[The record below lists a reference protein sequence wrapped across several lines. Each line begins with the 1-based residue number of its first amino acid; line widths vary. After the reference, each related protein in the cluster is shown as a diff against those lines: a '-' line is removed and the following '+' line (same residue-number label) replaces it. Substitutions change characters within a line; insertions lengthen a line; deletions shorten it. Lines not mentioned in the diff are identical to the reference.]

1 MTASNFA
8 HLEPDFPAV
17 HAAASS
23 AERLAMSEPEA
34 AAILAGKAVELALGW
49 AFAHDAGLTPP
60 AQTGA
65 SRMINDPDLRTIMG
79 QKVHAKARFINLVR
93 NKSAHEGSNLKPEGA
108 RQVVEELHHVLHWFG
123 RTYARRQKPPE
134 PNNFDPAPLSAR
146 LDLIR
151 EARTR
156 IQSTERALEERNEE
170 LEDLRARYASLDDEL
185 RAKRAEVANARLE
198 LKTDTHDYNEAT
210 TRLRLIDLLLAESG
224 WTDLKEGHD
233 LEYRVEPMPNEQGFG
248 FADYV
253 LWGADGLPLA
263 VIEAKRTRRSPSDGQ
278 QQAKL
283 YADALEQMHGRR
295 PVIFYTNGYEHWIW
309 DDGRN
314 IAPRRLGG
322 FKTAMELDEM
332 IARRK
337 DAKPLTAQQPKAAIA
352 GRPYQTRALTRIAE
366 HFDSGARKALLVM
379 ATGTGKTRTVIALV
393 DMMIRAGL
401 VKRALFLADRVS
413 LVRQARNAFA
423 AHLPDSA
430 PVNLVTDPSG
440 TGRVYV
446 STYPTMMNLID
457 RADHSGRRF
466 GPGHF
471 DLVIIDEAHRS
482 IYKRYRAIFEWFDSY
497 LVGLTATPRDEV
509 DRDTYR
515 MFDLDPGHPTDFY
528 GLEEAIEDD
537 FLVPF
542 DPISLPTRF
551 MREGIRYDDLSD
563 EEKDQW
569 DELEWGDSGRRD
581 EVAAGEINTYL
592 FNADTV
598 DKVLAH
604 VMEHGIRVSGGDK
617 IGKTIIFAANRSH
630 AKFIEERFNAGWPNY
645 GGTFARSI
653 VHGESYSQ
661 TLIEEFEVA
670 DKEPQ
675 IAISVD
681 MMDTGIDVP
690 EVVNLVFFKMVR
702 SKTKFWQMV
711 GRGTR
716 LCPDLFGPGIRKTE
730 FRIFDVC
737 GNLEFFGSNPELS
750 DPKVPKSLTE
760 RLIEARL
767 KIAQAIDE
775 PSAPTVPIK
784 EVPQDDDNIP
794 AVTQGELRE
803 VRKGLVDE
811 VRRFVMGLD
820 ISSFI
825 VRRHLR
831 EVEAW
836 QSEAAPWSELPDT
849 ATEELAELAALPSST
864 NLGGEEAKRFD
875 LLMFELQLALMNR
888 STKMESCR
896 RKLYEIANALS
907 SKMDIPAVARHAGL
921 IEEILTDAWWHGLTV
936 PIVEH
941 ARLRLR
947 EIVHLIDQASRTILY
962 TDFED
967 ELGIATAVV
976 LNPAAD
982 LAAFKKKVREF
993 LSHHE
998 DHLALRKLRTGKPLT
1013 QTDIDELDRMLLE
1026 SGVASDEDIEMARN
1040 SESAQVRGLGVF
1052 LRSLIGLDRGAAQKH
1067 FADFIADGATADQI
1081 EFVAMVIEHVTQN
1094 GTMDP
1099 GLLYESPF
1107 SDSFPDGPDGL
1118 FDERS
1123 VESFMKRVRSINT
1136 SAAPESAGQADAV

>member
-8 HLEPDFPAV
+8 HLEPDFPSV
-17 HAAASS
+17 HAAATS

-34 AAILAGKAVELALGW
+34 ATILAGKAVELALGW

-65 SRMINDPDLRTIMG
+65 SRMINDPDLRAIMG
-79 QKVHAKARFINLVR
+79 ASVHAKARFINLVR
-93 NKSAHEGSNLKPEGA
+93 NKSAHKGSNLKPEGA

-134 PNNFDPAPLSAR
+134 PNNFDPAPLTAR

-151 EARTR
+151 EARGR
-156 IQSTERALEERNEE
+156 IQSTEKALAERDEE
-170 LEDLRARYASLDDEL
+170 LQDLRARYATLDDEL
-185 RAKRAEVANARLE
+185 KAKRAEVAKGRLE
-198 LKTDTHDYNEAT
+198 LKTDPHDYNEAT

-224 WTDLKEGHD
+224 WTDLKEGRD
-233 LEYRVEPMPNEQGFG
+233 LEYRVEPMPNEQGHG

-263 VIEAKRTRRSPSDGQ
+263 VVEAKRTRRDPGAGQ

-309 DDGRN
+309 DDARS
-314 IAPRRLGG
+314 IPPRRLGG
-322 FKTAMELDEM
+322 FKTAQELGEM

-337 DAKPLTAQQPKAAIA
+337 DAKPLVDQKPKAAIA
-352 GRPYQTRALTRIAE
+352 GRPYQTRALTRISE
-366 HFDSGARKALLVM
+366 DFDAGSRKALLVM
-379 ATGTGKTRTVIALV
+379 ATGTGKTRTVVALV

-401 VKRALFLADRVS
+401 VKRALFLCDRIS
-413 LVRQARNAFA
+413 LVRQARNAFV
-423 AHLPDSA
+423 AHLPESA

-457 RADHSGRRF
+457 RADQSGRRF

-515 MFDLDPGHPTDFY
+515 LFDLDPGHPTDFY

-537 FLVPF
+537 WLVPF

-551 MREGIRYDDLSD
+551 MREGIRYNDLTD

-569 DELEWGDSGRRD
+569 DELDWGEAGRRD
-581 EVAAGEINTYL
+581 EVTVGEINTYL
-592 FNADTV
+592 FNEDTV

-604 VMEHGIRVSGGDK
+604 VIEHGIRVGGGDK
-617 IGKTIIFAANRSH
+617 IGKTIVFAANKPH

-645 GGTFARSI
+645 GGTFARRI
-653 VHGESYSQ
+653 VHGESYAQS
-661 TLIEEFEVA
+661 LIEAFEIPS
-670 DKEPQ
+670 KEPQ

-681 MMDTGIDVP
+681 MLDTGVDVP

-716 LCPDLFGPGIRKTE
+716 LCPDLFGPGARKTE

-750 DPKVPKSLTE
+750 DPKMPKSLTE
-760 RLIEARL
+760 RLIETRL

-775 PSAPTVPIK
+775 PGPLIK
-784 EVPQDDDNIP
+784 EVPEGGQIVGM
-794 AVTQGELRE
+794 ASQGELME
-803 VRKGLVDE
+803 VRHSLIQD
-811 VRRFVMGLD
+811 VRQFVMGLD
-820 ISSFI
+820 VSSFV

-836 QSEAAPWSELPDT
+836 QAEEAPWSTLSDSASEQLT
-849 ATEELAELAALPSST
+849 ELAALPSSAD
-864 NLGGEEAKRFD
+864 LGSEESKRFD
-875 LLMFELQLALMNR
+875 LLMFELQLALMGR
-888 STKMESCR
+888 STRMESSR
-896 RKLYEIANALS
+896 RKVSEIATALS
-907 SKMDIPAVARHAGL
+907 SKTEIPAVARHAEL
-921 IEEILTDAWWHGLTV
+921 IEEILTDAWWTGLTV
-936 PIVEH
+936 PIVER

-947 EIVHLIDQASRTILY
+947 EIVHLIDQGSRAILY

-967 ELGIATAVV
+967 ELGAPTGVV
-976 LNPAAD
+976 LSPAAD
-982 LAAFKKKVREF
+982 FAAFKKKAREF
-993 LSHHE
+993 LSQHE
-998 DHLALRKLRTGKPLT
+998 DHVALRKLRMGRPLT
-1013 QTDIDELDRMLLE
+1013 PLDIEELEKMLLE
-1026 SGVASDEDIEMARN
+1026 AGVGSPEDISIAKDTEH
-1040 SESAQVRGLGVF
+1040 AQVRGFGVF
-1052 LRSLIGLDRGAAQKH
+1052 LRSLVGLDRGAAQKH
-1067 FADFIADGATADQI
+1067 FAEFIADGKSADQI
-1081 EFVAMVIEHVTQN
+1081 EFVSMVIEYLCKN
-1094 GTMDP
+1094 GIVDP
-1099 GLLYESPF
+1099 GMLYDSPF
-1107 SDSFPDGPDGL
+1107 TDRAPDGPDGV
-1118 FDERS
+1118 FEEAEVDE
-1123 VESFMKRVRSINT
+1123 FLTRVRQMNRT
-1136 SAAPESAGQADAV
+1136 AAPDVSADAG

>member
-17 HAAASS
+17 HAAATS
-23 AERLAMSEPEA
+23 AERLALTEPVA

-65 SRMINDPDLRTIMG
+65 SRMINDPDLRAIMG
-79 QKVHAKARFINLVR
+79 QKVHAKARFINMIR
-93 NKSAHEGSNLKPEGA
+93 NRSAHEGAILKPEGA

-134 PNNFDPAPLSAR
+134 PNDFDPAPLTAR

-151 EARTR
+151 EARGR
-156 IQSTERALEERNEE
+156 IESTEKALAARNVE
-170 LEDLRARYASLDDEL
+170 LEDLRARYASLDEEL
-185 RAKRAEVANARLE
+185 KAKRAEVAKAR
-198 LKTDTHDYNEAT
+198 TQQSADTHDYNEAT

-224 WTDLKEGHD
+224 WTDLREGRD
-233 LEYRVEPMPNEQGFG
+233 LEYPVAPMPNEEGKG

-263 VIEAKRTRRSPSDGQ
+263 VVEAKRTRRSPSEGQ

-309 DDGRN
+309 DDARG
-314 IAPRRLGG
+314 IPPRRLGG
-322 FKTAMELDEM
+322 FKTAQELGEM
-332 IARRK
+332 IARRTE
-337 DAKPLTAQQPKAAIA
+337 AKALVDQRPKAAIA

-366 HFDSGARKALLVM
+366 HFDAARRKALLVM
-379 ATGTGKTRTVIALV
+379 ATGTGKTRTVVALV
-393 DMMIRAGL
+393 DMMVRAGL
-401 VKRALFLADRVS
+401 VKRVLFLCDRIS

-423 AHLPDSA
+423 AHLPDSS

-515 MFDLDPGHPTDFY
+515 LFDLDPGHPTDFY
-528 GLEEAIEDD
+528 GLEEAIEDG

-542 DPISLPTRF
+542 EAISLPTRF

-569 DELEWGDSGRRD
+569 DELDWGESGRRD
-581 EVAAGEINTYL
+581 EVTAGEINKYL

-604 VMEHGIRVSGGDK
+604 VMEHGIRVEGGDK
-617 IGKTIIFAANRSH
+617 IGKTIIFAANKHH
-630 AKFIEERFNAGWPNY
+630 AKFIEERFNAGWPHY
-645 GGTFARSI
+645 GGTFARRI
-653 VHGESYSQ
+653 VHGESYAQ
-661 TLIEEFEVA
+661 TLIEAFEIP
-670 DKEPQ
+670 DREPQ

-681 MMDTGIDVP
+681 MMDTGVDVP
-690 EVVNLVFFKMVR
+690 EVVNLVFFKLVR
-702 SKTKFWQMV
+702 SNTKFWQMV

-716 LCPDLFGPGIRKTE
+716 LRPNLFGPGADKTA

-737 GNLEFFGSNPELS
+737 GNLEFFGSNPELK
-750 DPKVPKSLTE
+750 DPSVPKSLTE

-767 KIAQAIDE
+767 KVARGIDE
-775 PSAPTVPIK
+775 TLASTSPDRKVGDAEDLRTVRVEI
-784 EVPQDDDNIP
+784 VSD
-794 AVTQGELRE
+794 
-803 VRKGLVDE
+803 
-811 VRRFVMGLD
+811 VRRFVKGLD
-820 ISSFI
+820 ISSFV
-825 VRRHLR
+825 VRGQLR
-831 EVEAW
+831 AVEAW
-836 QSEAAPWSELPDT
+836 QADDAPWSALSEE
-849 ATEELAELAALPSST
+849 ATEELTGLAALPSNA

-875 LLMFELQLALMNR
+875 LVMFELQLSLMGR
-888 STKMESCR
+888 SKKLESCR
-896 RKLYEIANALS
+896 QKVTEIATALS
-907 SKMDIPAVARHAGL
+907 TKFDIPAVARHEEL
-921 IEEILTDAWWHGLTV
+921 IEDILTEAWWQGLTV
-936 PIVEH
+936 PLVEH
-941 ARLRLR
+941 SRVRLRDL
-947 EIVHLIDQASRTILY
+947 VHLIDQSSRSILY

-967 ELGIATAVV
+967 DLGAATSTS
-976 LNPAAD
+976 LSPAAD
-982 LAAFKKKVREF
+982 FAAFKKKAREF
-993 LSHHE
+993 LLAHG
-998 DHLALRKLRTGKPLT
+998 DHVSLRRLRSGRPLT
-1013 QTDIDELDRMLLE
+1013 RLDIEELERMLVE
-1026 SGVASDEDIEMARN
+1026 AGVGSNADIAMAKRT
-1040 SESAQVRGLGVF
+1040 ETAQVSGFGVF
-1052 LRSLIGLDRGAAQKH
+1052 LRSIVGLDRAAAQKH
-1067 FADFIADGATADQI
+1067 FAEFIADGASADQI
-1081 EFVAMVIEHVTQN
+1081 EFVNMVIEHLSRN
-1094 GTMDP
+1094 GVIDP
-1099 GLLYESPF
+1099 GLLYDSPF
-1107 SDSFPDGPDGL
+1107 SDRTPDGPDGIFGEQDVDRL
-1118 FDERS
+1118 LA
-1123 VESFMKRVRSINT
+1123 RVRTINQ
-1136 SAAPESAGQADAV
+1136 SAVVSEAAADVG

>member
-49 AFAHDAGLTPP
+49 AFTHDAGLTPP

-93 NKSAHEGSNLKPEGA
+93 NKSAHEGSNLKTEGA

-134 PNNFDPAPLSAR
+134 PNTFDPNPLTAR

-151 EARTR
+151 EARGR
-156 IQSTERALEERNEE
+156 IQSTEKALEERDGE
-170 LEDLRARYASLDDEL
+170 LQDLRARYATLDEEL
-185 RAKRAEVANARLE
+185 KTKRAEVANARLK
-198 LKTDTHDYNEAT
+198 LKTDPHDYNEAT

-224 WTDLKEGHD
+224 WTDLKEGRD
-233 LEYRVEPMPNEQGFG
+233 LEYRVEPMPNEQGHG

-263 VIEAKRTRRSPSDGQ
+263 VVEAKRTRRSPSDGQ

-283 YADALEQMHGRR
+283 YADALEQMHGSR

-309 DDGRN
+309 DDARS
-314 IAPRRLGG
+314 IPPRRLGG
-322 FKTAMELDEM
+322 FKTAQELGEM
-332 IARRK
+332 IARRSE
-337 DAKPLTAQQPKAAIA
+337 AKPLVDQKPKAAIA

-366 HFDSGARKALLVM
+366 NFDGGSRKALLVM

-393 DMMIRAGL
+393 DMMVRAGL
-401 VKRALFLADRVS
+401 VKRALFLCDRIS

-423 AHLPDSA
+423 AHMPDSS

-515 MFDLDPGHPTDFY
+515 LFDLDPGHPTDFY
-528 GLEEAIEDD
+528 GLEEAIENG

-542 DPISLPTRF
+542 EPISLPTRF

-569 DELEWGDSGRRD
+569 DELDWGEAGPRD
-581 EVAAGEINTYL
+581 EVAAGEINKYL

-604 VMEHGIRVSGGDK
+604 VMEHGIRVAGGDK
-617 IGKTIIFAANRSH
+617 IGKTILFAANKKH
-630 AKFIEERFNAGWPNY
+630 AEFIEKRFNAGWPNY
-645 GGTFARSI
+645 GGTFARRI
-653 VHGESYSQ
+653 VHGKSYSQ
-661 TLIEEFEVA
+661 SLIEAFEIPG
-670 DKEPQ
+670 KEPQ
-675 IAISVD
+675 IVISVD
-681 MMDTGIDVP
+681 MLDTGVDVP
-690 EVVNLVFFKMVR
+690 DVVNLVFFKLVR

-716 LCPDLFGPGIRKTE
+716 LRPDLFGPGEDKTG

-737 GNLEFFGSNPELS
+737 GNLEFFGSNPDLK
-750 DPKVPKSLTE
+750 DPSVPKSLTE

-767 KIAQAIDE
+767 KVTQSIDE
-775 PSAPTVPIK
+775 TLSSAGSVQADEDT
-784 EVPQDDDNIP
+784 ED
-794 AVTQGELRE
+794 L
-803 VRKGLVDE
+803 KGTRLEIVAD

-820 ISSFI
+820 ISSFV
-825 VRRHLR
+825 VRGHLR
-831 EVEAW
+831 AVETW
-836 QSEAAPWSELPDT
+836 QAEDAPWSTLSEE
-849 ATEELAELAALPSST
+849 ASEELTDLAALPS
-864 NLGGEEAKRFD
+864 NADLGREEAKRFD
-875 LLMFELQLALMNR
+875 LVMFELQLSLLGR
-888 STKMESCR
+888 STKMEACR
-896 RKLYEIANALS
+896 RKVTEISTALS
-907 SKMDIPAVARHAGL
+907 AKVEIRAVGRHAEL
-921 IEEILTDAWWHGLTV
+921 IEEILTEDWWQGLTV
-936 PIVEH
+936 PIAER

-947 EIVHLIDQASRTILY
+947 DIVHLIDQSSRAILY

-967 ELGIATAVV
+967 DLGDAMPVP

-982 LAAFKKKVREF
+982 FAAFKKKAREF
-993 LSHHE
+993 LLSHG
-998 DHLALRKLRTGKPLT
+998 DHLALRRLRSGKPLT
-1013 QTDIDELDRMLLE
+1013 RLDIEELERMLLE
-1026 SGVASDEDIEMARN
+1026 AGVGSDADIEIAKKT
-1040 SESAQVRGLGVF
+1040 ETAQVGGFGVF
-1052 LRSLIGLDRGAAQKH
+1052 LRSIIGLERGAVQEY
-1067 FADFIADGATADQI
+1067 FAEFIAGGASGDQI
-1081 EFVAMVIEHVTQN
+1081 EFVGMVIEHLTRN
-1094 GTMDP
+1094 GVIDP
-1099 GLLYESPF
+1099 GLLYDSPF
-1107 SDSFPDGPDGL
+1107 TELTPDGPDSL
-1118 FDERS
+1118 FSEDDVER
-1123 VESFMKRVRSINT
+1123 FLTKLRTLNRSAEAT
-1136 SAAPESAGQADAV
+1136 DMTADAG

>member
-17 HAAASS
+17 HAAATS

-60 AQTGA
+60 AQSGA
-65 SRMINDPDLRTIMG
+65 SRLINDPDLRGIMG

-123 RTYARRQKPPE
+123 RTYASRQKPPE
-134 PNNFDPAPLSAR
+134 PNNFYPAPLTAR

-151 EARTR
+151 EARGR
-156 IQSTERALEERNEE
+156 IQNTEKALEARDEE
-170 LEDLRARYASLDDEL
+170 LKSLRAQYASLDEEL
-185 RAKRAEVANARLE
+185 KTKRAEVAKARAAQ
-198 LKTDTHDYNEAT
+198 TVDPHDYNEAT
-210 TRLRLIDLLLAESG
+210 TRDRLIDLLLAESG
-224 WTDLKEGHD
+224 WTDLKEGRD
-233 LEYRVEPMPNEQGFG
+233 LEYRVEPMPNEQGHG

-253 LWGADGLPLA
+253 LWGPDGLPLA
-263 VIEAKRTRRSPSDGQ
+263 VVEAKRTRRSPSEGQ

-309 DDGRN
+309 DDSRS
-314 IAPRRLGG
+314 IPPRRLGG
-322 FKTAMELDEM
+322 FKTVQELDEM
-332 IARRK
+332 IARRSE
-337 DAKPLTAQQPKAAIA
+337 AKALVDQKPKAAIA

-366 HFDSGARKALLVM
+366 HFDAGSRKALLVM

-393 DMMIRAGL
+393 DMMVRAGI
-401 VKRALFLADRVS
+401 VKRALFLCDRIS

-423 AHLPDSA
+423 AHMPDSS

-482 IYKRYRAIFEWFDSY
+482 IYKRYRAIFEWFDSF

-515 MFDLDPGHPTDFY
+515 LFDLDPGHPTDYY
-528 GLEEAIEDD
+528 GLEEAIEDG

-542 DPISLPTRF
+542 EPISLPTRF
-551 MREGIRYDDLSD
+551 MSEGIRYDDLSD

-569 DELEWGDSGRRD
+569 DELEWGEGGRRD
-581 EVAAGEINTYL
+581 EVTAGELNRYL

-604 VMEHGIRVSGGDK
+604 VMEHGIRVAGGDK
-617 IGKTIIFAANRSH
+617 IGKTIIFAANKPH

-645 GGTFARSI
+645 GGTFARRI

-661 TLIEEFEVA
+661 SLIEAFEIPG
-670 DKEPQ
+670 KEPQ

-681 MMDTGIDVP
+681 MMDTGVDVP
-690 EVVNLVFFKMVR
+690 EVVNLVFFKLVR

-716 LCPDLFGPGIRKTE
+716 LRPELFGPGQHKTE

-737 GNLEFFGSNPELS
+737 GNLEFFGSNPELKEPS
-750 DPKVPKSLTE
+750 VPKSLTE

-767 KIAQAIDE
+767 NVAQSIDDSLASSGGNQAYGDAE
-775 PSAPTVPIK
+775 
-784 EVPQDDDNIP
+784 
-794 AVTQGELRE
+794 ELKV
-803 VRKGLVDE
+803 VRAEIVAD

-820 ISSFI
+820 ISSFV
-825 VRRHLR
+825 VRGHLR
-831 EVEAW
+831 SVETW
-836 QSEAAPWSELPDT
+836 QAEDAPWSALSDQGTDELT
-849 ATEELAELAALPSST
+849 TLAALPS
-864 NLGGEEAKRFD
+864 NVELGAEEAKRFD
-875 LLMFELQLALMNR
+875 LVMFELQLSLMGR

-896 RKLYEIANALS
+896 RKVMEIATALS
-907 SKMDIPAVARHAGL
+907 TKMEIPAVARHAEL
-921 IEEILTDAWWHGLTV
+921 IEEMLTDSCWEGLTV
-936 PIVEH
+936 PIAER

-947 EIVHLIDQASRTILY
+947 DIVHLIDQSLRSILY

-967 ELGIATAVV
+967 DLGAATPVP

-982 LAAFKKKVREF
+982 FAAFKKKAREF
-993 LSHHE
+993 LQRHG
-998 DHLALRKLRTGKPLT
+998 DHMALRRLRSGRSLT
-1013 QTDIDELDRMLLE
+1013 RLDIEELERMLLE
-1026 SGVASDEDIEMARN
+1026 ARVGSDADIEIARKTQT
-1040 SESAQVRGLGVF
+1040 AQVGGFGVF
-1052 LRSLIGLDRGAAQKH
+1052 LRSIVGLDRAAVQEY
-1067 FADFIADGATADQI
+1067 FAEFIAAGASADQI
-1081 EFVAMVIEHVTQN
+1081 EFVGMVIEHLTRN
-1094 GTMDP
+1094 GVVDA
-1099 GLLYESPF
+1099 GLLYDSPF
-1107 SDSFPDGPDGL
+1107 SDLSPDGPESV
-1118 FDERS
+1118 FDERNVDRFLARLRTLNQTAEVS
-1123 VESFMKRVRSINT
+1123 DT
-1136 SAAPESAGQADAV
+1136 SADVG

>member
-17 HAAASS
+17 HAAATS

-93 NKSAHEGSNLKPEGA
+93 NKSAHEGSNLKSEGA

-134 PNNFDPAPLSAR
+134 PNDFNPAPLTAR
-146 LDLIR
+146 LELIR
-151 EARTR
+151 EARGR
-156 IQSTERALEERNEE
+156 IQSTEKALEARTEE

-185 RAKRAEVANARLE
+185 KAKRAEVAKARA
-198 LKTDTHDYNEAT
+198 DQSADPHDYNEAT

-224 WTDLKEGHD
+224 WTDLKEGRD
-233 LEYRVEPMPNEQGFG
+233 LEYRVEPMPNEQGHG

-263 VIEAKRTRRSPSDGQ
+263 VLEAKRTRRSPSEGQ

-309 DDGRN
+309 DDGRS
-314 IAPRRLGG
+314 IPPRRLGG
-322 FKTAMELDEM
+322 FKTAQELGEM
-332 IARRK
+332 IARRTE
-337 DAKPLTAQQPKAAIA
+337 AKSVAAQEPNSKIA
-352 GRPYQTRALTRIAE
+352 GGKFIYQTRALKRIAE
-366 HFDSGARKALLVM
+366 HFDSGSRKALLVM
-379 ATGTGKTRTVIALV
+379 ATGTGKTRTAIALV
-393 DMMIRAGL
+393 DMMVRAGL
-401 VKRALFLADRVS
+401 VKRALFLCDRIS

-423 AHLPDSA
+423 AHMPDSS

-515 MFDLDPGHPTDFY
+515 LFDLDPGQPTDFY
-528 GLEEAIEDD
+528 GLEEAIEDG

-542 DPISLPTRF
+542 EPISLPTRF

-569 DELEWGDSGRRD
+569 DELDWGETGRR
-581 EVAAGEINTYL
+581 EEITAGEINKYL

-604 VMEHGIRVSGGDK
+604 VMEHGIRVAGGDK
-617 IGKTIIFAANRSH
+617 IGKTIIFAANKAH
-630 AKFIEERFNAGWPNY
+630 AKFIEDRFNAGWPNY
-645 GGTFARSI
+645 GGTFARRI
-653 VHGESYSQ
+653 VHGESYAQS
-661 TLIEEFEVA
+661 LIEAFEIPG
-670 DKEPQ
+670 KEPQ

-681 MMDTGIDVP
+681 MMDTGVDVP
-690 EVVNLVFFKMVR
+690 EVVNLVFFKLVR

-716 LCPDLFGPGIRKTE
+716 LRPDLFGPGEDKSA

-737 GNLEFFGSNPELS
+737 GNLEFFGSNPELK
-750 DPKVPKSLTE
+750 DPSVPKSLTE
-760 RLIEARL
+760 RLIEVRL
-767 KIAQAIDE
+767 KVAQGIDDTLS
-775 PSAPTVPIK
+775 SAR
-784 EVPQDDDNIP
+784 QQQNYDDAEDLK
-794 AVTQGELRE
+794 G
-803 VRKGLVDE
+803 VRAEIVSD

-820 ISSFI
+820 ISSFV
-825 VRRHLR
+825 VRGQLR
-831 EVEAW
+831 SVEMW
-836 QSEAAPWSELPDT
+836 QADDAPWSALSEE
-849 ATEELAELAALPSST
+849 ATEQLTGLAALPS
-864 NLGGEEAKRFD
+864 NADLGGEEAKRFD
-875 LLMFELQLALMNR
+875 LLMFEIQLSLLGR
-888 STKMESCR
+888 STKMESGR
-896 RKLYEIANALS
+896 RKVMEIATALLT
-907 SKMDIPAVARHAGL
+907 KLEIPAVARHAEL
-921 IEEILTDAWWHGLTV
+921 IEEILTEAWWEGLTV
-936 PIVEH
+936 PIAER

-947 EIVHLIDQASRTILY
+947 NIVHLIDQSSRSILF

-967 ELGIATAVV
+967 DLGAATPVAV
-976 LNPAAD
+976 NPAAD
-982 LAAFKKKVREF
+982 FAAFKKKAREF
-993 LSHHE
+993 LSRHG
-998 DHLALRKLRTGKPLT
+998 DHVALRRLRSGRPLT
-1013 QTDIDELDRMLLE
+1013 RLDIEELERMLIE
-1026 SGVASDEDIEMARN
+1026 AGVGSDAHIEIARKT
-1040 SESAQVRGLGVF
+1040 ETAQVGGFGVF
-1052 LRSLIGLDRGAAQKH
+1052 LRSIVGLDRAAAQEY
-1067 FADFIADGATADQI
+1067 FAEFIAAGASADQI
-1081 EFVAMVIEHVTQN
+1081 EFVGMIIEHLTRN
-1094 GTMDP
+1094 GVIDP
-1099 GLLYESPF
+1099 GMLYESPF
-1107 SDSFPDGPDGL
+1107 SDITPDGPD
-1118 FDERS
+1118 S
-1123 VESFMKRVRSINT
+1123 VFGEQDADRFLARLRTLNQTAQVSNA
-1136 SAAPESAGQADAV
+1136 SADVG

>member
-17 HAAASS
+17 HAAATS

-93 NKSAHEGSNLKPEGA
+93 NKSAHEGATLKPEGA

-134 PNNFDPAPLSAR
+134 PNDFDPTPLTAR

-151 EARTR
+151 EALGR
-156 IQSTERALEERNEE
+156 IQSTETALAARNEE

-185 RAKRAEVANARLE
+185 KAKRAEVAKARADQA
-198 LKTDTHDYNEAT
+198 TDPHDYNEAT

-224 WTDLKEGHD
+224 WTDLKDGHD
-233 LEYRVEPMPNEQGFG
+233 LEYRVEPMPNEQGHG

-263 VIEAKRTRRSPSDGQ
+263 VVEAKRTRRDPGAGQ

-309 DDGRN
+309 DDARN
-314 IAPRRLGG
+314 IPPRRLGG
-322 FKTAMELDEM
+322 FKTAQELGEM

-337 DAKPLTAQQPKAAIA
+337 DAKALKAQPPKAAIA

-366 HFDSGARKALLVM
+366 HFDAGSRKALLVM
-379 ATGTGKTRTVIALV
+379 ATGTGKTRTVVALV

-401 VKRALFLADRVS
+401 VKRALFLCDRIS

-457 RADHSGRRF
+457 RADRSGRRF

-482 IYKRYRAIFEWFDSY
+482 VYKRYRAIFEWFDSY

-515 MFDLDPGHPTDFY
+515 LFDLDPGHPTDFY
-528 GLEEAIEDD
+528 GLEEAIEDG

-551 MREGIRYDDLSD
+551 MREGIRYDDLS
-563 EEKDQW
+563 EGEKDQW
-569 DELEWGDSGRRD
+569 DELDWGEAGRRE
-581 EVAAGEINTYL
+581 EVTAGELNTYL

-604 VMEHGIRVSGGDK
+604 VMGHGIHVDGGDK
-617 IGKTIIFAANRSH
+617 IGKTIVFAANKPH
-630 AKFIEERFNAGWPNY
+630 AKFIEERFNVGWPNY
-645 GGTFARSI
+645 GGTFARRI
-653 VHGESYSQ
+653 VHGESYAQS
-661 TLIEEFEVA
+661 LIEAFEIPSN
-670 DKEPQ
+670 EPQ

-681 MMDTGIDVP
+681 MLDTGVDVP
-690 EVVNLVFFKMVR
+690 EVVNLVFFKLVR

-716 LCPDLFGPGIRKTE
+716 LCPDLFGPGLGKTE

-737 GNLEFFGSNPELS
+737 GNLEFFGSDPALS

-767 KIAQAIDE
+767 KIVQVIDDPAGPLE
-775 PSAPTVPIK
+775 SLPSVRDPEAAN
-784 EVPQDDDNIP
+784 E
-794 AVTQGELRE
+794 RE
-803 VRKGLVDE
+803 QLLGVRSGLICD

-820 ISSFI
+820 VSSFI
-825 VRRHLR
+825 VRRQLR

-836 QSEAAPWSELPDT
+836 QAEDAPWDELPES
-849 ATEELAELAALPSST
+849 AAGELIELAALPSST
-864 NLGGEEAKRFD
+864 DLGGEEAKRFD
-875 LLMFELQLALMNR
+875 LLMFELQLALLAR
-888 STKMESCR
+888 SNKIESCR
-896 RKLYEIANALS
+896 RRLCEIATALS
-907 SKMDIPAVARHAGL
+907 AKSGIPAVARHAEL
-921 IEEILTDAWWHGLTV
+921 IEEILTEAWWTGLTV
-936 PIVEH
+936 PIVERV
-941 ARLRLR
+941 RLRLR
-947 EIVHLIDQASRTILY
+947 EVVHLIDEGLRKILY

-967 ELGIATAVV
+967 ELGTPIGVI
-976 LNPAAD
+976 LNPGAD
-982 LAAFKKKVREF
+982 FAAFKKRAREF
-993 LSHHE
+993 LAQHE
-998 DHLALRKLRTGKPLT
+998 DHVALRKLRTGKPLT
-1013 QTDIDELDRMLLE
+1013 ALDIEELERMLFE
-1026 SGVASDEDIEMARN
+1026 ARVG
-1040 SESAQVRGLGVF
+1040 STEEISLAKGTEAAQVRGLGVF
-1052 LRSLIGLDRGAAQKH
+1052 LRALVGLDRASLQEH
-1067 FADFIADGATADQI
+1067 FAEFIADGKSANQI
-1081 EFVAMVIEHVTQN
+1081 EFVGMVIEHLCRN
-1094 GTMDP
+1094 GIIDP
-1099 GLLYESPF
+1099 GLLYDSPF
-1107 SDSFPDGPDGL
+1107 SEKAPDGPDGV
-1118 FDERS
+1118 FEGAD
-1123 VESFMKRVRSINT
+1123 VEDFLERVRTINRAAGT
-1136 SAAPESAGQADAV
+1136 STPAAASGS

>member
-17 HAAASS
+17 HAAATS

-60 AQTGA
+60 AQTSA
-65 SRMINDPDLRTIMG
+65 SRMINDPDLRTIIG
-79 QKVHAKARFINLVR
+79 QKVHAKARFINIIR
-93 NKSAHEGSNLKPEGA
+93 NKSAHEGATLKPEGA

-134 PNNFDPAPLSAR
+134 PNTFDTSPLTSK
-146 LDLIR
+146 LDLMRDARARIQTTDKAL
-151 EARTR
+151 EART
-156 IQSTERALEERNEE
+156 EE
-170 LEDLRARYASLDDEL
+170 LEDLRAQYASLDE
-185 RAKRAEVANARLE
+185 E
-198 LKTDTHDYNEAT
+198 LKVKRTGVAKARTEQTADPHDYNEAT
-210 TRLRLIDLLLAESG
+210 TRDRLIDLLLAESG
-224 WTDLKEGHD
+224 WTDLKDGQD
-233 LEYRVEPMPNEQGFG
+233 LEYRVAPMPNEKGYG

-263 VIEAKRTRRSPSDGQ
+263 VVEAKRTRRSPSDGQ

-309 DDGRN
+309 DDARN
-314 IAPRRLGG
+314 IAPRHLGG
-322 FKTAMELDEM
+322 FKTSQELSEM
-332 IARRK
+332 IARRTE
-337 DAKPLTAQQPKAAIA
+337 AKVLTDQTPKAAIA
-352 GRPYQTRALTRIAE
+352 GRPYQTRALTRISE
-366 HFDSGARKALLVM
+366 HFDGGSRKALLVM

-393 DMMIRAGL
+393 DMMVRAGL
-401 VKRALFLADRVS
+401 VKRALFLCDRIS

-423 AHLPDSA
+423 AHMPDSS

-457 RADHSGRRF
+457 RADRSGRRF

-515 MFDLDPGHPTDFY
+515 LFDLDPGQPTDFY
-528 GLEEAIEDD
+528 GLEEAIEDG

-563 EEKDQW
+563 GEKDQW
-569 DELEWGDSGRRD
+569 DELDWGDTGRRD
-581 EVAAGEINTYL
+581 EVAAGEINKYL

-598 DKVLAH
+598 DKVLSH
-604 VMEHGIRVSGGDK
+604 VMEHGIRVAGGDK
-617 IGKTIIFAANRSH
+617 IGKTIIFAANRPH

-645 GGTFARSI
+645 GGTFARRI
-653 VHGESYSQ
+653 VHGESYAQS
-661 TLIEEFEVA
+661 LIEAFEIPA
-670 DKEPQ
+670 KEPQ

-690 EVVNLVFFKMVR
+690 EVVNLVFFKLVR

-716 LCPDLFGPGIRKTE
+716 LRPDLFGPGKEKTE

-737 GNLEFFGSNPELS
+737 GNLEFFGSNPELK
-750 DPKVPKSLTE
+750 DPSVPKSLTE

-767 KIAQAIDE
+767 KVAKSIDD
-775 PSAPTVPIK
+775 SLSSSFGD
-784 EVPQDDDNIP
+784 QDDDG
-794 AVTQGELRE
+794 VDDLKD
-803 VRKGLVDE
+803 VRAAIVAD
-811 VRRFVMGLD
+811 VRRFVIGLD

-825 VRRHLR
+825 VRGHLR
-831 EVEAW
+831 SVETW
-836 QSEAAPWSELPDT
+836 QADDAPWSELSDE
-849 ATEELAELAALPSST
+849 AAEELTDLAALPSKAD
-864 NLGGEEAKRFD
+864 LGGEEAKRFD
-875 LLMFELQLALMNR
+875 LVMFELQLSLMGRSPKMEGCRRKVMEIATAL
-888 STKMESCR
+888 STKME
-896 RKLYEIANALS
+896 
-907 SKMDIPAVARHAGL
+907 IPAVARQAEL
-921 IEEILTDAWWHGLTV
+921 IEEILIEAWWEGLTV
-936 PIVEH
+936 PIAER

-947 EIVHLIDQASRTILY
+947 DIIHLIDQSSRSILY

-967 ELGIATAVV
+967 DLGAATSVP

-982 LAAFKKKVREF
+982 FAAFKKKAREF
-993 LSHHE
+993 LSSHG
-998 DHLALRKLRTGKPLT
+998 DHVALRRLRSGRPLT
-1013 QTDIDELDRMLLE
+1013 RLDIEELERMLLE
-1026 SGVASDEDIEMARN
+1026 AGVGSDADIQIARKTK
-1040 SESAQVRGLGVF
+1040 SAQVGGFGVF
-1052 LRSLIGLDRGAAQKH
+1052 LRSIVGLDRAAAQEY
-1067 FADFIADGATADQI
+1067 FAEFIADGASANQI
-1081 EFVAMVIEHVTQN
+1081 EFVSMVVEHLTRN
-1094 GTMDP
+1094 GVIDP
-1099 GLLYESPF
+1099 GLLYDSPF
-1107 SDSFPDGPDGL
+1107 SDLTPDGP
-1118 FDERS
+1118 ES
-1123 VESFMKRVRSINT
+1123 VFGGKDVDRFLAQLRTINQT
-1136 SAAPESAGQADAV
+1136 AVVSDASADVG

>member
-60 AQTGA
+60 AQVGA

-93 NKSAHEGSNLKPEGA
+93 NKSAHEGANLKPEGA

-134 PNNFDPAPLSAR
+134 PNDFDPAPLTAR

-151 EARTR
+151 AARGR
-156 IQSTERALEERNEE
+156 IQSTEKALEARSEE
-170 LEDLRARYASLDDEL
+170 LEDLRARYASLHDEL
-185 RAKRAEVANARLE
+185 KAKRADVAKARA
-198 LKTDTHDYNEAT
+198 DQSADPHDYKEAT

-224 WTDLKEGHD
+224 WSDLKEGRD
-233 LEYRVEPMPNEQGFG
+233 LEYRVEPMPNEQGHG

-263 VIEAKRTRRSPSDGQ
+263 VVEAKRTRRSPSEGQ

-309 DDGRN
+309 DDARN
-314 IAPRRLGG
+314 IPPRRLGG
-322 FKTAMELDEM
+322 FKTAQELGEM
-332 IARRK
+332 IARRTE
-337 DAKPLTAQQPKAAIA
+337 AKALVDQKPKAAIA
-352 GRPYQTRALTRIAE
+352 GRPYQTRALTRIAD
-366 HFDSGARKALLVM
+366 HFDAGSRKALLVM

-393 DMMIRAGL
+393 DMMVRAGL
-401 VKRALFLADRVS
+401 VKRALFLCDRIS

-423 AHLPDSA
+423 QQMPDSS

-515 MFDLDPGHPTDFY
+515 LFDLDPGHPTDFY
-528 GLEEAIEDD
+528 GLEEAIEDG

-542 DPISLPTRF
+542 EPISLPTRF
-551 MREGIRYDDLSD
+551 IREGIRYDDLSD

-569 DELEWGDSGRRD
+569 DELDWGETGRRE
-581 EVAAGEINTYL
+581 EVTAGEINKYL

-604 VMEHGIRVSGGDK
+604 VMEHGIRVAGGDK
-617 IGKTIIFAANRSH
+617 IGKTIIFAASKRH
-630 AKFIEERFNAGWPNY
+630 AEFIEERFNAGWPNY
-645 GGTFARSI
+645 GGTFARRI
-653 VHGESYSQ
+653 VHGDSYAQS
-661 TLIEEFEVA
+661 LIEAFEIPGS
-670 DKEPQ
+670 EPH

-681 MMDTGIDVP
+681 MMDTGVDVP
-690 EVVNLVFFKMVR
+690 EVVNLVFFKLVR

-716 LCPDLFGPGIRKTE
+716 LRPDLFGPGEDKTA

-737 GNLEFFGSNPELS
+737 GNLEFFGSNPELK
-750 DPKVPKSLTE
+750 DPSVSKSLTE

-767 KIAQAIDE
+767 KVAQGIDDTL
-775 PSAPTVPIK
+775 SSKSQA
-784 EVPQDDDNIP
+784 QHDDD
-794 AVTQGELRE
+794 AEDLKG
-803 VRKGLVDE
+803 VRAEIVSD

-820 ISSFI
+820 ISSFV
-825 VRRHLR
+825 VRGHLR
-831 EVEAW
+831 SVETW
-836 QSEAAPWSELPDT
+836 QADDAPWSALSEE
-849 ATEELAELAALPSST
+849 ATEEITGLAALPSGAD
-864 NLGGEEAKRFD
+864 LGGEEAKRFD
-875 LLMFELQLALMNR
+875 LVMFELQLSLMGR

-896 RKLYEIANALS
+896 RKVMEIATALS
-907 SKMDIPAVARHAGL
+907 TKLEIPAVARHAEL
-921 IEEILTDAWWHGLTV
+921 IEDVLTDGWWEGLTV
-936 PIVEH
+936 PIAER

-947 EIVHLIDQASRTILY
+947 DIVHLIDQSSRSILY

-967 ELGIATAVV
+967 DLGAATPVP

-982 LAAFKKKVREF
+982 FAAFKKKAREF
-993 LSHHE
+993 LQRHG
-998 DHLALRKLRTGKPLT
+998 DHVALRRLRAGKSLT
-1013 QTDIDELDRMLLE
+1013 RLDIEELERMLLE
-1026 SGVASDEDIEMARN
+1026 AGVGSDADIEIARKT
-1040 SESAQVRGLGVF
+1040 ESAQVGGFGVF
-1052 LRSLIGLDRGAAQKH
+1052 LRSIVGLDRAAAQEY
-1067 FADFIADGATADQI
+1067 FAEFIADGASADQI
-1081 EFVAMVIEHVTQN
+1081 EFVGMVIEHLTRN
-1094 GTMDP
+1094 GVIDP
-1099 GLLYESPF
+1099 GLLYDSPF
-1107 SDSFPDGPDGL
+1107 SDLTPDGPDSV
-1118 FDERS
+1118 FNEREVDRFLDRLRTLNQTAVVS
-1123 VESFMKRVRSINT
+1123 DA
-1136 SAAPESAGQADAV
+1136 SADVG

>member
-60 AQTGA
+60 AQSGA

-93 NKSAHEGSNLKPEGA
+93 NKSAHEESNLKPDGA
-108 RQVVEELHHVLHWFG
+108 RQVIEELHHVLHWFG

-134 PNNFDPAPLSAR
+134 PNTFDPAPLTAR
-146 LDLIR
+146 LDLMR
-151 EARTR
+151 EARAR
-156 IQSTERALEERNEE
+156 IESTDKALEARTEE
-170 LEDLRARYASLDDEL
+170 LEDLRAQYASLDAEL
-185 RAKRAEVANARLE
+185 KAKRAEVAKARADQ
-198 LKTDTHDYNEAT
+198 TADPHDYNEAT

-224 WTDLKEGHD
+224 WTDLKDGRD
-233 LEYRVEPMPNEQGFG
+233 LEYRVEPMPNEQGHG

-263 VIEAKRTRRSPSDGQ
+263 VVEAKRTRRSPSEGQ

-309 DDGRN
+309 DDARS
-314 IAPRRLGG
+314 IPPRRLGG
-322 FKTAMELDEM
+322 FKTAQELGEM
-332 IARRK
+332 IARRS
-337 DAKPLTAQQPKAAIA
+337 DAQPLADQKPKASIA

-366 HFDSGARKALLVM
+366 HFDSGSRKALLVM

-393 DMMIRAGL
+393 DMMVQAGL
-401 VKRALFLADRVS
+401 VKRALFLCDRIS
-413 LVRQARNAFA
+413 LVRQARSAFA
-423 AHLPDSA
+423 AHMPDSS

-497 LVGLTATPRDEV
+497 LVGLTATPREEV

-515 MFDLDPGHPTDFY
+515 LFDLDPGHPTDFY
-528 GLEEAIEDD
+528 GLEEAIDD
-537 FLVPF
+537 GFLVPF
-542 DPISLPTRF
+542 EPIALPTRF

-569 DELEWGDSGRRD
+569 DELDWGEAGRRD
-581 EVAAGEINTYL
+581 EVTAGEINKYL

-604 VMEHGIRVSGGDK
+604 VMENGIRVDGGDK
-617 IGKTIIFAANRSH
+617 IGKTIIFAANKAH
-630 AKFIEERFNAGWPNY
+630 AKFIEDRFNAGWPKY
-645 GGTFARSI
+645 GGSFARRI
-653 VHGESYSQ
+653 LHGESYAQS
-661 TLIEEFEVA
+661 LIEAFEIPG
-670 DKEPQ
+670 KEPQ

-681 MMDTGIDVP
+681 MMDTGVDVP
-690 EVVNLVFFKMVR
+690 EVVNLVFFKLVR

-716 LCPDLFGPGIRKTE
+716 LRPGLFGPGADKTE

-737 GNLEFFGSNPELS
+737 ANLEFFGSNP
-750 DPKVPKSLTE
+750 DFTAPPVPKSLTE
-760 RLIEARL
+760 RLIEVRL
-767 KIAQAIDE
+767 KLAQVIDHTADDKGDI
-775 PSAPTVPIK
+775 SGAAPAGDMK
-784 EVPQDDDNIP
+784 S
-794 AVTQGELRE
+794 
-803 VRKGLVDE
+803 VRSSLVDE

-820 ISSFI
+820 VTSFV
-825 VRRHLR
+825 VRGHLR
-831 EVEAW
+831 AVEMW
-836 QSEAAPWSELPDT
+836 QAEDATWGDLNDA
-849 ATEELAELAALPSST
+849 ATEEIVELAALPS
-864 NLGGEEAKRFD
+864 NADLGAEEAKRFD
-875 LLMFELQLALMNR
+875 LLMFELQLCLLGR
-888 STKMESCR
+888 STKMETCR
-896 RKLYEIANALS
+896 RKIMEIVTALS
-907 SKMDIPAVARHAGL
+907 TKTDIPAVARHADL
-921 IEEILTDAWWHGLTV
+921 LEEMISEGWWEGLTV
-936 PIVEH
+936 PIAER

-947 EIVHLIDQASRTILY
+947 EIVHLIDQTSRSILY

-967 ELGIATAVV
+967 DLGAATPVT

-982 LAAFKKKVREF
+982 FAMFKKKARQF
-993 LSHHE
+993 LEQHG
-998 DHLALRKLRTGKPLT
+998 DHLALRRLKAGRPLT
-1013 QTDIDELDRMLLE
+1013 RL
-1026 SGVASDEDIEMARN
+1026 DIEELERILVEAGIGSDADIMVARTT
-1040 SESAQVRGLGVF
+1040 SSAQVEGFGVF
-1052 LRSLIGLDRGAAQKH
+1052 LRSIVGLDRAAVQEH
-1067 FADFIADGATADQI
+1067 FAEFIADGASADQI
-1081 EFVAMVIEHVTQN
+1081 EFVGMVIEHLTRN
-1094 GTMDP
+1094 GLIDP
-1099 GLLYESPF
+1099 GLLYDSPF
-1107 SDSFPDGPDGL
+1107 SDLSPDGPDAL
-1118 FDERS
+1118 FPEDRVDLLLS
-1123 VESFMKRVRSINT
+1123 RVRQLNG
-1136 SAAPESAGQADAV
+1136 SAAADGDVADAS

>member
-49 AFAHDAGLTPP
+49 AFTHDAGLTPP

-65 SRMINDPDLRTIMG
+65 SRMINDPDLRGIMG
-79 QKVHAKARFINLVR
+79 QKVHAKARFVNLVR
-93 NKSAHEGSNLKPEGA
+93 NKSAHEGATLKPEGA

-134 PNNFDPAPLSAR
+134 PNTFDPAPLTAR

-151 EARTR
+151 EARSR
-156 IQSTERALEERNEE
+156 IQSTDKALEARTEE
-170 LEDLRARYASLDDEL
+170 LEALRAQYASLDAEL
-185 RAKRAEVANARLE
+185 KAKRAEVAQAR
-198 LKTDTHDYNEAT
+198 TDQTADTHDYNEAT
-210 TRLRLIDLLLAESG
+210 TRDRLIDLLLAESG
-224 WTDLKEGHD
+224 WTDLKDGQD
-233 LEYRVEPMPNEQGFG
+233 LEYQVAPMPNEKGHG

-263 VIEAKRTRRSPSDGQ
+263 VVEAKRTRRSPSEGQ

-309 DDGRN
+309 DDARN
-314 IAPRRLGG
+314 IPPRRLGG
-322 FKTAMELDEM
+322 FKTAQELGEM

-337 DAKPLTAQQPKAAIA
+337 DARPLAAQQPKAAIA

-366 HFDSGARKALLVM
+366 HFDGGSRKALLVM

-413 LVRQARNAFA
+413 LVRQARNAFV

-440 TGRVYV
+440 TGRVYL

-515 MFDLDPGHPTDFY
+515 LFDLDPGHPTDFY

-542 DPISLPTRF
+542 DPISVPTRF

-569 DELEWGDSGRRD
+569 DELDWGETGRRD
-581 EVAAGEINTYL
+581 EVTAGEINKYL
-592 FNADTV
+592 FNEDTV

-604 VMEHGIRVSGGDK
+604 VMQHGIHVDGGDK
-617 IGKTIIFAANRSH
+617 IGKTIIFAANKPH

-645 GGTFARSI
+645 GGTFARRI
-653 VHGESYSQ
+653 VDGESYAQS
-661 TLIEEFEVA
+661 LIEAFEIPN
-670 DKEPQ
+670 KEPQ

-681 MMDTGIDVP
+681 MLDTGVDIP

-716 LCPDLFGPGIRKTE
+716 LCPDLFGPGTRKTE

-737 GNLEFFGSNPELS
+737 GNLEFFGSNPELT
-750 DPKVPKSLTE
+750 DPKLAKSLTE
-760 RLIEARL
+760 RLIDARL

-775 PSAPTVPIK
+775 PTRLSSEMPDGNDPDAADAK
-784 EVPQDDDNIP
+784 DQ
-794 AVTQGELRE
+794 LLE
-803 VRKGLVDE
+803 VRHGLVQE

-820 ISSFI
+820 VSSFI

-836 QSEAAPWSELPDT
+836 QAEEAPWLDLT
-849 ATEELAELAALPSST
+849 DDAAEELVELATLPSST

-875 LLMFELQLALMNR
+875 LLMFDLQLTLMGR
-888 STKMESCR
+888 STKQETCR
-896 RKLYEIANALS
+896 RKLWDIVTALS
-907 SKMDIPAVARHAGL
+907 SKTDIPAVARHAEL
-921 IEEILTDAWWHGLTV
+921 IEEILTEAWWNGLTV
-936 PIVEH
+936 PIVER

-947 EIVHLIDQASRTILY
+947 EIVHLIDQASRSILY
-962 TDFED
+962 TNFED
-967 ELGIATAVV
+967 ELGTPTGVV
-976 LNPAAD
+976 VNPAAD
-982 LAAFKKKVREF
+982 FATFKKKAREF
-993 LSHHE
+993 LARHE
-998 DHLALRKLRTGKPLT
+998 DHVALRKLRTGKSLT
-1013 QTDIDELDRMLLE
+1013 ALDIEELERMLLE
-1026 SGVASDEDIEMARN
+1026 ARVGSQDDISIAKSTENARM
-1040 SESAQVRGLGVF
+1040 RGFGVF
-1052 LRSLIGLDRGAAQKH
+1052 LRSLVGLDRGAVQEH
-1067 FADFIADGATADQI
+1067 FAEFIADGKSADQI
-1081 EFVAMVIEHVTQN
+1081 EFVSMVIEHLCRN
-1094 GTMDP
+1094 GIVDP
-1099 GLLYESPF
+1099 GLLYDSPF
-1107 SDSFPDGPDGL
+1107 TDRAPDGPDGIFEEAEVEHFL
-1118 FDERS
+1118 ECVRRMNRTAS
-1123 VESFMKRVRSINT
+1123 VDISSDV
-1136 SAAPESAGQADAV
+1136 G

>member
-1 MTASNFA
+1 MSASNFA
-8 HLEPDFPAV
+8 HLETDFPTV
-17 HAAASS
+17 YAAAAS
-23 AERLAMSEPEA
+23 AERLATSEPEA
-34 AAILAGKAVELALGW
+34 AVILSGKAVELALGW

-60 AQTGA
+60 AQFGA
-65 SRMINDPDLRTIMG
+65 SRMINDPDFKAIAG

-93 NKSAHEGSNLKPEGA
+93 NKSAHEGVTLKPDAA
-108 RQVVEELHHVLHWFG
+108 RQVIQELHHVMHWFG
-123 RTYARRQKPPE
+123 RTYARHQKPPE
-134 PNNFDPAPLSAR
+134 PNDFDPAPLNAR
-146 LDLIR
+146 LDLIKQ
-151 EARTR
+151 ARGR
-156 IQSTERALEERNEE
+156 IQSTETALQQRTEE
-170 LEDLRARYASLDDEL
+170 LEALRAQYASLDSEL
-185 RAKRAEVANARLE
+185 KAKRAEVAQARA
-198 LKTDTHDYNEAT
+198 DQAADPHDYHEAE
-210 TRLRLIDLLLAESG
+210 TRNRLIDLLLAESG
-224 WTDLKEGHD
+224 WTELKQGKD
-233 LEYRVEPMPNEQGFG
+233 VEYRVEPMPNEKGHG

-263 VIEAKRTRRSPSDGQ
+263 VIEAKRTRRAPSDGQ

-309 DDGRN
+309 DDARN

-322 FKTAMELDEM
+322 FKTAQELGEM

-337 DAKPLTAQQPKAAIA
+337 DARPLTSQRPNAAIA

-366 HFDSGARKALLVM
+366 HFDAGSRKALLVM

-401 VKRALFLADRVS
+401 VKRALFLADRIS

-457 RADHSGRRF
+457 RADTNGRRF

-515 MFDLDPGHPTDFY
+515 LFDLDPGHPTDFY

-542 DPISLPTRF
+542 VPISLPTRF
-551 MREGIRYDDLSD
+551 MREGIRYDDLTD

-569 DELEWGDSGRRD
+569 DELDWGESGRRD
-581 EVAAGEINTYL
+581 EVTSGEINRYL

-604 VMEHGIRVSGGDK
+604 LMTHGIRVDGGDK
-617 IGKTIIFAANRSH
+617 IGKTIIFAANKAH
-630 AKFIEERFNAGWPNY
+630 AKFIEDRFNIGWPNY
-645 GGTFARSI
+645 GGSFVRCI
-653 VHGESYSQ
+653 VHGESYAQS
-661 TLIEEFEVA
+661 LIEAFEIPS
-670 DKEPQ
+670 KEPQ

-681 MMDTGIDVP
+681 MLDTGVDVP
-690 EVVNLVFFKMVR
+690 EVVNLVFFKLVR

-716 LCPDLFGPGIRKTE
+716 LSPHLFGPNLRKTE

-737 GNLEFFGSNPELS
+737 GNLEFFGSNPELA
-750 DPKVPKSLTE
+750 DPKMPKSMTE

-767 KIAQAIDE
+767 NIARTIDGQH
-775 PSAPTVPIK
+775 SAHVSVEGADDQTK
-784 EVPQDDDNIP
+784 QD
-794 AVTQGELRE
+794 ELNE
-803 VRKGLVDE
+803 VRSSLIND
-811 VRRFVMGLD
+811 VRRFVAGLD
-820 ISSFI
+820 VTSFV
-825 VRRHLR
+825 VRQQLR
-831 EVEAW
+831 QVDAW
-836 QSEAAPWSELPDT
+836 QSEDAPWSDLSEAAADELQD
-849 ATEELAELAALPSST
+849 LAALPSST
-864 NLGGEEAKRFD
+864 NLGGDEAKRFD
-875 LLMFELQLALMNR
+875 LLMFDLQLALMGR
-888 STKMESCR
+888 SSKLETCRKKLVEIARALSTK
-896 RKLYEIANALS
+896 AA
-907 SKMDIPAVARHAGL
+907 IPAVARQADL
-921 IEEILTDAWWHGLTV
+921 IDDTLTDVWWTDLTV
-936 PIVEH
+936 PVVER

-947 EIVHLIDQASRTILY
+947 DLVHLIDQGARVILY

-967 ELGIATAVV
+967 ELGVATTVV

-982 LAAFKKKVREF
+982 FAAFKKKAREF
-993 LSHHE
+993 LSRHE
-998 DHLALRKLRTGKPLT
+998 DHLALRKLRSGKPLT
-1013 QTDIDELDRMLLE
+1013 RLDIEELERMLIE
-1026 SGVASDEDIEMARN
+1026 AGIGSDQEIARAK
-1040 SESAQVRGLGVF
+1040 STESAQVRGFGVF
-1052 LRSLIGLDRGAAQKH
+1052 LRSLVGLDRGAVQQH
-1067 FADFIADGATADQI
+1067 FADFISGGKSADQI
-1081 EFVAMVIEHVTQN
+1081 EFVGMVIEHLCAN
-1094 GTMDP
+1094 GVVDP

-1107 SDSFPDGPDGL
+1107 TEMSPDGPDGVFEGAAVEDFL
-1118 FDERS
+1118 ERIRGMNRTA
-1123 VESFMKRVRSINT
+1123 EIEPPAET
-1136 SAAPESAGQADAV
+1136 G

>member
-93 NKSAHEGSNLKPEGA
+93 NKSAHEGSTLKPEGA

-134 PNNFDPAPLSAR
+134 PNTFDPAPLTSR
-146 LDLIR
+146 LDLMR

-156 IQSTERALEERNEE
+156 ILSTDKALEARTEE
-170 LEDLRARYASLDDEL
+170 LEGLRAQYASLDAEL
-185 RAKRAEVANARLE
+185 KAKRAEVAQAR
-198 LKTDTHDYNEAT
+198 TDQTADPHDYNEAT
-210 TRLRLIDLLLAESG
+210 TRDRLIDLLLAESG
-224 WTDLKEGHD
+224 WADLKDGQD
-233 LEYRVEPMPNEQGFG
+233 LEYRVEPMPNEKGHG

-263 VIEAKRTRRSPSDGQ
+263 VVEAKRTRLSPSNGQ

-309 DDGRN
+309 DDARN
-314 IAPRRLGG
+314 IPPRRLGG
-322 FKTAMELDEM
+322 FKTAQELGEM
-332 IARRK
+332 IARRTE
-337 DAKPLTAQQPKAAIA
+337 AKLLADQTPKAAIA
-352 GRPYQTRALTRIAE
+352 GRPYQTRALTRIGE
-366 HFDSGARKALLVM
+366 HFDGGSRKALLVM

-393 DMMIRAGL
+393 DMMVRAGL
-401 VKRALFLADRVS
+401 VKRALFLCDRIS

-423 AHLPDSA
+423 AHMPDSS

-457 RADHSGRRF
+457 RADRSGRRF

-515 MFDLDPGHPTDFY
+515 LFDLDPGQPTDFY
-528 GLEEAIEDD
+528 GLEEAIADG

-569 DELEWGDSGRRD
+569 DELDWGETGRRD
-581 EVAAGEINTYL
+581 EVTVGEINKYL

-604 VMEHGIRVSGGDK
+604 VMEHGIRVAGGDK
-617 IGKTIIFAANRSH
+617 IGKTIIFAANRAH
-630 AKFIEERFNAGWPNY
+630 AEFIEKRFNAGWPNY
-645 GGTFARSI
+645 GGTFARRI
-653 VHGESYSQ
+653 VHGESYAQS
-661 TLIEEFEVA
+661 LIEAFEIPG
-670 DKEPQ
+670 KEPQ
-675 IAISVD
+675 VAISVD

-690 EVVNLVFFKMVR
+690 EVVNLLFFKLVR

-716 LCPDLFGPGIRKTE
+716 LRPDLFGPGREKTE

-750 DPKVPKSLTE
+750 DPSVPKSLTE
-760 RLIEARL
+760 RLIEARV
-767 KIAQAIDE
+767 KVAQVIDHSLAS
-775 PSAPTVPIK
+775 PGDGK
-784 EVPQDDDNIP
+784 DDDLKE
-794 AVTQGELRE
+794 GLRE
-803 VRKGLVDE
+803 VRAEVIKD
-811 VRRFVMGLD
+811 VRRFVMGLN
-820 ISSFI
+820 ISSFV
-825 VRRHLR
+825 VRGHLR
-831 EVEAW
+831 SVKTW
-836 QSEAAPWSELPDT
+836 QADDAPWSDLSDG
-849 ATEELAELAALPSST
+849 AAEELADLSALPSNADFGT
-864 NLGGEEAKRFD
+864 EEAKRFD
-875 LLMFELQLALMNR
+875 LVMFELQLSLMGR

-896 RKLYEIANALS
+896 RKVIEIATALS
-907 SKMDIPAVARHAGL
+907 TKMEIPAVSRHAEL
-921 IEEILTDAWWHGLTV
+921 IEEILTEGWWEGLTT
-936 PIVEH
+936 PIAERT
-941 ARLRLR
+941 RLRLR
-947 EIVHLIDQASRTILY
+947 DIVHLIDQASRSILY

-967 ELGIATAVV
+967 DLGTATPVP

-982 LAAFKKKVREF
+982 FATFKNKARKF
-993 LSHHE
+993 LSKHG
-998 DHLALRKLRTGKPLT
+998 DHVALRRLRTGRPLT
-1013 QTDIDELDRMLLE
+1013 KLDIEELERMLLE
-1026 SGVASDEDIEMARN
+1026 AGIGSAAEIEIARN
-1040 SESAQVRGLGVF
+1040 TESAQVGGFGVF
-1052 LRSLIGLDRGAAQKH
+1052 LRSIVGLDRSAAQEH
-1067 FADFIADGATADQI
+1067 FAEFIADGTSADQI
-1081 EFVAMVIEHVTQN
+1081 EFVSMVIEHLTRN
-1094 GTMDP
+1094 GVIDP
-1099 GLLYESPF
+1099 GLLYDSPF
-1107 SDSFPDGPDGL
+1107 SDLRPDGPDSV
-1118 FDERS
+1118 FDDEEVDRFMARLRTLNQTAEVSEAS
-1123 VESFMKRVRSINT
+1123 VDV
-1136 SAAPESAGQADAV
+1136 G

>member
-8 HLEPDFPAV
+8 HLEPDFPSV
-17 HAAASS
+17 HAAATS

-60 AQTGA
+60 PLSGA
-65 SRMINDPDLRTIMG
+65 SRMINDPDMRSIMG
-79 QKVHAKARFINLVR
+79 QAVHAKARFINLVR

-134 PNNFDPAPLSAR
+134 PNAFDPAPLTAR
-146 LDLIR
+146 FDLMR
-151 EARTR
+151 EARDR
-156 IQSTERALEERNEE
+156 IESTNKALEARNEE
-170 LEDLRARYASLDDEL
+170 LEELRAQYASLDAEL
-185 RAKRAEVANARLE
+185 TAKRAEVAKGRLA
-198 LKTDTHDYNEAT
+198 LTADPHDYNEAA

-224 WTDLKEGHD
+224 WTDLKEGRD
-233 LEYRVEPMPNEQGFG
+233 LEYRVEPMPNEEGHG

-295 PVIFYTNGYEHWIW
+295 PVIFYTNGYDHWIW
-309 DDGRN
+309 DDARG
-314 IAPRRLGG
+314 IPPRRLGG
-322 FKTAMELDEM
+322 FKTAMELGEM
-332 IARRK
+332 IARRSA
-337 DAKPLTAQQPKAAIA
+337 AKPLTDQKPKVTIA

-366 HFDSGARKALLVM
+366 HFDRGSRKALLVM

-401 VKRALFLADRVS
+401 VKRALFHCDRIS

-423 AHLPDSA
+423 AHMPDSS

-515 MFDLDPGHPTDFY
+515 LFDLDPGHPTDFY
-528 GLEEAIEDD
+528 GLEEAIEDG

-542 DPISLPTRF
+542 EPISVPTRF

-569 DELEWGDSGRRD
+569 DELDWGEAGPRD
-581 EVAAGEINTYL
+581 EVTAGEINTYL

-604 VMEHGIRVSGGDK
+604 VMEHGIRVAGGDK
-617 IGKTIIFAANRSH
+617 IGKTIIFAASKKH
-630 AKFIEERFNAGWPNY
+630 AEFIESRFNAGWPSY
-645 GGTFARSI
+645 GGTFARRI

-661 TLIEEFEVA
+661 SLIEAFEIP
-670 DKEPQ
+670 DKAPQ

-681 MMDTGIDVP
+681 MMDTGVDVP
-690 EVVNLVFFKMVR
+690 EVVNLVFFKLVR

-716 LCPDLFGPGIRKTE
+716 LRPDLFGPGDHKTA

-737 GNLEFFGSNPELS
+737 GNLEFFGSNPELK
-750 DPKVPKSLTE
+750 DPSVAKSLTE
-760 RLIEARL
+760 RLIETRL
-767 KIAQAIDE
+767 KIAQAIDH
-775 PSAPTVPIK
+775 SMTVPVQK
-784 EVPQDDDNIP
+784 PGNDSTDLD
-794 AVTQGELRE
+794 G
-803 VRKGLVDE
+803 VRSAIVEDL
-811 VRRFVMGLD
+811 RRFVMGLD
-820 ISSFI
+820 VSSFV
-825 VRRHLR
+825 VRGHLR
-831 EVEAW
+831 EVQKW
-836 QSEAAPWSELPDT
+836 QANDAPWSALSDDASEQ
-849 ATEELAELAALPSST
+849 LAGLAALPSKAD
-864 NLGGEEAKRFD
+864 LGTEEAKRFD
-875 LLMFELQLALMNR
+875 LLMFELQLCLLGQ
-888 STKMESCR
+888 STKMEACR
-896 RKLYEIANALS
+896 RKVIEIASALS
-907 SKMDIPAVARHAGL
+907 TKVTIPAVARHAEL
-921 IEEILTDAWWHGLTV
+921 IEDIQAEAWWDGLTV
-936 PIVEH
+936 PIVER

-947 EIVHLIDQASRTILY
+947 EIVHLIDQISRSILY

-967 ELGIATAVV
+967 DLGAPITVP
-976 LNPAAD
+976 LSPAAD
-982 LAAFKKKVREF
+982 FAVFKKKAREF
-993 LSHHE
+993 LSKHE
-998 DHLALRKLRTGKPLT
+998 DHLALRRLRSGRPLT
-1013 QTDIDELDRMLLE
+1013 HLDIDELERMLLE
-1026 SGVASDEDIEMARN
+1026 AGVGSDADIEIARKT
-1040 SESAQVRGLGVF
+1040 EAAQVGGFGVF
-1052 LRSLIGLDRGAAQKH
+1052 VRSIVGLDRASAQKH
-1067 FADFIADGATADQI
+1067 FSEFIADGASADQI
-1081 EFVAMVIEHVTQN
+1081 EFISMVIEHLTRN
-1094 GTMDP
+1094 GLIDP
-1099 GLLYESPF
+1099 GLLYDSPF
-1107 SDSFPDGPDGL
+1107 SDLTPDGPDGL
-1118 FDERS
+1118 FPEGTVDRFMSS
-1123 VESFMKRVRSINT
+1123 VRQLNRNAVPDT
-1136 SAAPESAGQADAV
+1136 SSADVG

>member
-17 HAAASS
+17 HAAATS

-34 AAILAGKAVELALGW
+34 AAILSGKAVELALGW

-60 AQTGA
+60 AHTGA
-65 SRMINDPDLRTIMG
+65 SRLINDPDLRGIMG
-79 QKVHAKARFINLVR
+79 ATVHAKARFINLVR

-123 RTYARRQKPPE
+123 RTYASRQKPPK
-134 PNNFDPAPLSAR
+134 PNNFDPAPLTAR

-151 EARTR
+151 EARGR
-156 IQSTERALEERNEE
+156 VQSTEEALEARDEE
-170 LEDLRARYASLDDEL
+170 LKSLRAQYASLDEEL
-185 RAKRAEVANARLE
+185 KTKRAEVAKARAAQ
-198 LKTDTHDYNEAT
+198 TVDPHDYNEAT
-210 TRLRLIDLLLAESG
+210 TRDRLIDLLLAESG
-224 WTDLKEGHD
+224 WTDLKDGRD
-233 LEYRVEPMPNEQGFG
+233 LEYRVEPMPNEQGHG

-263 VIEAKRTRRSPSDGQ
+263 VVEAKRTRRSPSEGQ

-309 DDGRN
+309 DNARS
-314 IAPRRLGG
+314 IPPRRLGG
-322 FKTAMELDEM
+322 FKTAQELDEM
-332 IARRK
+332 IARRSE
-337 DAKPLTAQQPKAAIA
+337 AKALVDQKPKAAIA
-352 GRPYQTRALTRIAE
+352 GRPYQSRALTRIAE
-366 HFDSGARKALLVM
+366 HFDAGSRKALLVM

-393 DMMIRAGL
+393 DMMVRAGL
-401 VKRALFLADRVS
+401 VKRALFLCDRIS

-423 AHLPDSA
+423 AHLPDSS

-515 MFDLDPGHPTDFY
+515 LFDLDPGYPTDFY
-528 GLEEAIEDD
+528 GLEEAIEDG

-551 MREGIRYDDLSD
+551 MREGIRYDDLSED
-563 EEKDQW
+563 EKDQW
-569 DELEWGDSGRRD
+569 DELEWGEGGRRD
-581 EVAAGEINTYL
+581 EIPAGELNTYL
-592 FNADTV
+592 FNANTV
-598 DKVLAH
+598 DKVLRH
-604 VMEHGIRVSGGDK
+604 VMEHGIRVAGGDK
-617 IGKTIIFAANRSH
+617 IGKTIIFAANKSH

-645 GGTFARSI
+645 GGTLARRI

-661 TLIEEFEVA
+661 SLIEAFEIPG
-670 DKEPQ
+670 KEPQ
-675 IAISVD
+675 IALSVD
-681 MMDTGIDVP
+681 MMDTGVDVP
-690 EVVNLVFFKMVR
+690 DVVNLVFFKQVR

-716 LCPDLFGPGIRKTE
+716 LRPALFGPGQDKTE

-737 GNLEFFGSNPELS
+737 GNLEFFGSNPELK
-750 DPKVPKSLTE
+750 DPSIPKSLTE

-767 KIAQAIDE
+767 KVAQGLDH
-775 PSAPTVPIK
+775 SLTAPGG
-784 EVPQDDDNIP
+784 EQDDEI
-794 AVTQGELRE
+794 VESLKG
-803 VRKGLVDE
+803 VRTDLVED

-820 ISSFI
+820 ISSFV
-825 VRRHLR
+825 VRGHLR
-831 EVEAW
+831 AVEAW
-836 QSEAAPWSELPDT
+836 QAEDAPWSALSEE
-849 ATEELAELAALPSST
+849 ATEELTGLAALPS
-864 NLGGEEAKRFD
+864 NADLGGEEAKRFD
-875 LLMFELQLALMNR
+875 LVMFEVQLSLMSR

-896 RKLYEIANALS
+896 RKVMEIATALS
-907 SKMDIPAVARHAGL
+907 TKLDIPAVARHAEV
-921 IEEILTDAWWHGLTV
+921 IEEILTEAWWENLSV
-936 PIVEH
+936 PIAEP

-947 EIVHLIDQASRTILY
+947 DIVHLIDQSSRSILY

-967 ELGIATAVV
+967 DLGAATSVP

-982 LAAFKKKVREF
+982 FAAFKKKAREF
-993 LSHHE
+993 LSGHG
-998 DHLALRKLRTGKPLT
+998 DHVALRRLRSGRPLT
-1013 QTDIDELDRMLLE
+1013 RLDIEELERMLLE
-1026 SGVASDEDIEMARN
+1026 AGVGSDTDIEIARKT
-1040 SESAQVRGLGVF
+1040 ETAQVGGFGVF
-1052 LRSLIGLDRGAAQKH
+1052 LRSIVGLDRAAVQEY
-1067 FADFIADGATADQI
+1067 FAEFIAHGASAAQI
-1081 EFVAMVIEHVTQN
+1081 EFVGMVIEHLTRN
-1094 GTMDP
+1094 GVIDP
-1099 GLLYESPF
+1099 GLLYDSPF
-1107 SDSFPDGPDGL
+1107 SDLTPDGPDSVFGEQDVDL
-1118 FDERS
+1118 FLERLRALNQTA
-1123 VESFMKRVRSINT
+1123 VESDV
-1136 SAAPESAGQADAV
+1136 SADIG

>member
-65 SRMINDPDLRTIMG
+65 SRMIHDPDLRTIMG

-93 NKSAHEGSNLKPEGA
+93 NKSAHEGATLKPGGA

-134 PNNFDPAPLSAR
+134 PNNFDPAPLTAR

-151 EARTR
+151 EARGR
-156 IQSTERALEERNEE
+156 IQSTEKALEERTEE

-185 RAKRAEVANARLE
+185 KAKRAEVAKARA
-198 LKTDTHDYNEAT
+198 DQSADPHDYNEAT

-224 WTDLKEGHD
+224 WTDLKDGRD

-263 VIEAKRTRRSPSDGQ
+263 VVEAKRTRRSPSEGQ

-309 DDGRN
+309 DDTRN
-314 IAPRRLGG
+314 IPPRRLGG
-322 FKTAMELDEM
+322 FKTAQELGEM
-332 IARRK
+332 IARRTE
-337 DAKPLTAQQPKAAIA
+337 AKALADQKPKATIA

-366 HFDSGARKALLVM
+366 HFDAGSRKALLVM
-379 ATGTGKTRTVIALV
+379 ATGSGKTRTVIALV
-393 DMMIRAGL
+393 DMMVRAGL
-401 VKRALFLADRVS
+401 VKRALFLCDRIS

-423 AHLPDSA
+423 AHMPDSS

-482 IYKRYRAIFEWFDSY
+482 VYKRYRAIFEWFDSF

-515 MFDLDPGHPTDFY
+515 LFDLDPGHPTDYY
-528 GLEEAIEDD
+528 GLEEAIEDG

-551 MREGIRYDDLSD
+551 VREGIRYDDLSD

-569 DELEWGDSGRRD
+569 DELDWGETGRRE
-581 EVAAGEINTYL
+581 EVPAGEINRYL

-598 DKVLAH
+598 DKVLTH
-604 VMEHGIRVSGGDK
+604 VMEHGIRVVGGDK
-617 IGKTIIFAANRSH
+617 IGKTIIFAANRPH

-645 GGTFARSI
+645 GGTFARRI

-661 TLIEEFEVA
+661 SLIEAFEISG
-670 DKEPQ
+670 KEPQ

-681 MMDTGIDVP
+681 MMDTGVDVP
-690 EVVNLVFFKMVR
+690 EVVNLVFFKLVR

-716 LCPDLFGPGIRKTE
+716 LRPNLFGPGQHKTE

-750 DPKVPKSLTE
+750 DPSVPKSLTE

-767 KIAQAIDE
+767 KVAQGIDHSLSSPVGKLADDVAE
-775 PSAPTVPIK
+775 DLKDVRG
-784 EVPQDDDNIP
+784 EVVAD
-794 AVTQGELRE
+794 
-803 VRKGLVDE
+803 

-820 ISSFI
+820 ISSFV
-825 VRRHLR
+825 VRAHLR
-831 EVEAW
+831 SVETW
-836 QSEAAPWSELPDT
+836 QAEDAQWSELSDE
-849 ATEELAELAALPSST
+849 AAEELAGLAALPSSAD
-864 NLGGEEAKRFD
+864 LGTEEAKRFD
-875 LLMFELQLALMNR
+875 LVMFELQLSLMGR
-888 STKMESCR
+888 SAKLEFCRRKVMEIATAISTKME
-896 RKLYEIANALS
+896 
-907 SKMDIPAVARHAGL
+907 IPAVARHAEL
-921 IEEILTDAWWHGLTV
+921 IEEILTDAWWQGLTV
-936 PIVEH
+936 PIAER

-947 EIVHLIDQASRTILY
+947 DIVHLIDHTSRSILY

-967 ELGIATAVV
+967 DLGAATPFP

-982 LAAFKKKVREF
+982 FAAFKKRAREF
-993 LSHHE
+993 LSRHG
-998 DHLALRKLRTGKPLT
+998 DHVALKRLRSGRPLT
-1013 QTDIDELDRMLLE
+1013 QLDISELERMLLE
-1026 SGVASDEDIEMARN
+1026 AGVGSDADIEVARAT
-1040 SESAQVRGLGVF
+1040 ESAQVHGFGVF
-1052 LRSLIGLDRGAAQKH
+1052 LRSIVGLDRGAVQQH
-1067 FADFIADGATADQI
+1067 FSEFIADGASADQI
-1081 EFVAMVIEHVTQN
+1081 EFVGMVIEYLTRN
-1094 GTMDP
+1094 GVVDP
-1099 GLLYESPF
+1099 GLLYDSPF
-1107 SDSFPDGPDGL
+1107 TDSKPDGPDSI
-1118 FDERS
+1118 FADDEVDRFLARLRTLNRS
-1123 VESFMKRVRSINT
+1123 AEATDST
-1136 SAAPESAGQADAV
+1136 ADVG